1 MNILT
6 TILAVALAPL
16 FIGIVNQT
24 KAFFAGRNGPGYLR
38 LYADVWKLLGKS
50 CPRHGHSTWV
60 FAISQP
66 ASFASALAAAV
77 IFPWGAVSGDAC
89 ASSVPVALFF
99 YLLGAGRFFFVL
111 GALDA
116 GNAFEGMGASR
127 EVQFSALVEPVI
139 FIVLGFL
146 ALLTGETALAGMLAG
161 TDAGTWSQNVV
172 PIVLAAFAFI
182 VALLSENCRVPFD
195 DPETHLE
202 LTMIHEAMLLDTG
215 GPDLA
220 FAHYAAALKFEL
232 LSAFFVMMV
241 LPSFGGEW
249 VRLAAVFLGVAA
261 FSVATGVVES
271 VMARMRFLRT
281 PQTLMGAALVAA
293 LAVFLFV
300 CF

>member
-1 MNILT
+1 MNIPT
-6 TILAVALAPL
+6 TILSVALAPL
-16 FIGIVNQT
+16 FIGIINQT
-24 KAFFAGRNGPGYLR
+24 KAFFAGRKGPGYLR
-38 LYADVWKLLGKS
+38 LYADVWKLLRKS
-50 CPRHGHSTWV
+50 CPRHRHSTWV
-60 FAISQP
+60 FEIAQS
-66 ASFASALAAAV
+66 ASFASVLAAAIV
-77 IFPWGAVSGDAC
+77 FPWNAISGDLC
-89 ASSVPVALFF
+89 ATSIPAALFF

-111 GALDA
+111 GSLDA

-127 EVQFSALVEPVI
+127 EVQFSALVEPII

-146 ALLTGETALAGMLAG
+146 ALLTGKTTLAGMLAG
-161 TDAGTWSQNVV
+161 TDAGTWLQNIV

-182 VALLSENCRVPFD
+182 VAFLSENCRVPFD

-220 FAHYAAALKFEL
+220 FAHYGAALKFEL
-232 LSAFFVMMV
+232 LAAFFVMMI
-241 LPSFGGEW
+241 LPSFPGTWE
-249 VRLAAVFLGVAA
+249 RTAAVFLGVAA
-261 FSVATGVVES
+261 VSAATGAIES

-300 CF
+300 FF

>member
-1 MNILT
+1 
-6 TILAVALAPL
+6 
-16 FIGIVNQT
+16 
-24 KAFFAGRNGPGYLR
+24 
-38 LYADVWKLLGKS
+38 
-50 CPRHGHSTWV
+50 V
-60 FAISQP
+60 FGISQP
-66 ASFASALAAAV
+66 ASFASVLAAAV
-77 IFPWGAVSGDAC
+77 VFPWGTVSGGAC
-89 ASSVPVALFF
+89 AASVPVALFF

-139 FIVLGFL
+139 FTVLGFL

-161 TDAGTWSQNVV
+161 ADAATWSQNVV
-172 PIVLAAFAFI
+172 PVVLAAFAFI
-182 VALLSENCRVPFD
+182 VAFLSENCRVPFD

-220 FAHYAAALKFEL
+220 FAHYGAALKFEL
-232 LSAFFVMMV
+232 LAAFFVMMV
-241 LPSFGGEW
+241 LPSSGCEW
-249 VRLAAVFLGVAA
+249 MRTAAVFLGVATV
-261 FSVATGVVES
+261 SVATGVVES

>member
-6 TILAVALAPL
+6 TILAVVLAPL

-24 KAFFAGRNGPGYLR
+24 KAFFAGRKGPGYLR

-50 CPRHGHSTWV
+50 CPRHEHSTWV

-66 ASFASALAAAV
+66 VSFASVLAAAV
-77 IFPWGAVSGDAC
+77 IFPWSAASDSAC
-89 ASSVPVALFF
+89 AASVPVALFF

-127 EVQFSALVEPVI
+127 EVHFSALVEPII

-146 ALLTGETALAGMLAG
+146 TLLTGETAFAGMLAG
-161 TDAGTWSQNVV
+161 ANPGTWSQNVV

-182 VALLSENCRVPFD
+182 VAILSENCRVPFD

-232 LSAFFVMMV
+232 LSAFFVMMI

-271 VMARMRFLRT
+271 VMARMRFQRT